1 MSLKVLIAEDHTLVS
16 QGLQE
21 MLSISDE
28 IELVGVVET
37 GEDAIDTVNRDEV
50 DLVLMDVNLGQASIN
65 GIEASK
71 RIKETSPDTKVLI
84 LTMFTDLGTVAQA
97 VKAGAD
103 GYLSKGASQE
113 ALIKAIRDVM
123 EGKSVL
129 DPHVTQG
136 IFGRISGKGPQAL
149 SDRELTVL
157 QEITHGKSTREIAE
171 HMHLSEDTIKT
182 YVKQIFKKLGV
193 HDRAEAVAEAFRRG
207 LVH

>member
-21 MLSISDE
+21 MLSISEE

-37 GEDAIDTVNRDEV
+37 GEDAIDTVNRDDV

-71 RIKETSPDTKVLI
+71 RIKETSPETKVLI

-123 EGKSVL
+123 EGRSVL

-182 YVKQIFKKLGV
+182 HVKQIFKKLGV